1 MWSPPSDLASISS
14 HVADV
19 APALAPL
26 NFGAMEHLAAYDSSD
41 DDADEPADP
50 PAKRNCPAPLPP
62 PPLDGD
68 TDDAADAAL
77 VRQFPHVDGNFAAH
91 VFLTVV
97 PAPAL
102 QQAIDRAVAALGV
115 HRLAEY
121 HVSLSRTFVLRRPQI
136 APFGEALRKALR
148 GCAAVRTECDALH
161 QLPNDTSTRH
171 FAAVGLRRGT
181 AGHGAACR
189 LVDAV
194 DAVLARYDAPPFYAE
209 RRLHFSVAWS
219 LDALPAERFAA
230 AADTAALGGFEVRCA
245 AVSCKIGDKTTE
257 YALKGEPG

>member
-136 APFGEALRKALR
+136 GDGRASQPAGASDEHVSLRVGDGRGSTGPLLVESSGASVPASSIRPSIALAP
-148 GCAAVRTECDALH
+148 D
-161 QLPNDTSTRH
+161 
-171 FAAVGLRRGT
+171 
-181 AGHGAACR
+181 
-189 LVDAV
+189 
-194 DAVLARYDAPPFYAE
+194 
-209 RRLHFSVAWS
+209 
-219 LDALPAERFAA
+219 
-230 AADTAALGGFEVRCA
+230 
-245 AVSCKIGDKTTE
+245 I
-257 YALKGEPG
+257 

>member
-1 MWSPPSDLASISS
+1 
-14 HVADV
+14 
-19 APALAPL
+19 
-26 NFGAMEHLAAYDSSD
+26 MEQLAAYGSGSEDED
-41 DDADEPADP
+41 DETAPA
-50 PAKRNCPAPLPP
+50 ATRNRPTPLPP

-68 TDDAADAAL
+68 ADDTADAAL

-91 VFLTVV
+91 IFLKVAPV
-97 PAPAL
+97 PTL
-102 QQAIDRAVAALGV
+102 QYSIDHAVAALGAMDGYGPAMDV
-115 HRLAEY
+115 HRLDEY

-148 GCAAVRTECDALH
+148 GCAAVRAECDALH

-230 AADTAALGGFEVRCA
+230 AADSAALGGFEVRCA

>member
-1 MWSPPSDLASISS
+1 
-14 HVADV
+14 
-19 APALAPL
+19 
-26 NFGAMEHLAAYDSSD
+26 MEQLAAYGSGSEDED
-41 DDADEPADP
+41 DETAP
-50 PAKRNCPAPLPP
+50 PAKRNRPTPLPP

-68 TDDAADAAL
+68 ADDTADAAL

-97 PAPAL
+97 PAPVF
-102 QQAIDRAVAALGV
+102 QQAIDRAVAALKSGPEYAPADASLV
-115 HRLAEY
+115 HRLDEY

-136 APFGEALRKALR
+136 VPFGEALRKALR
-148 GCAAVRTECDALH
+148 GCAVVRAECDALH

-230 AADTAALGGFEVRCA
+230 AADAAALGGFEVRCA